1 MRRLLGHRDA
11 RLLLFGETLSM
22 FGDRAMLL
30 VLAIWAKTLTGSNVA
45 AGFAIF
51 AVVAPSI
58 AAPLAGLV
66 VDRVRRRPLMV
77 ATDLLTGAAVLSLIF
92 VHDRHELWI
101 IYAVGVLYGV
111 SQLVFGSAQ
120 SALLTVL
127 LPSNLLAAANSAFQ
141 TLREGLRILAP
152 PVGAAIF
159 AAIGG
164 GAVAVF
170 DAATFGSSA
179 LFLASLRTRE
189 PMPAVERRGWA
200 AGLSGGIRHIW
211 VTPALRQIVL
221 GTAVSFLVIGFS
233 ETLAF
238 ALNDQGLH
246 RPPAFIGVLGASQG
260 VGAVLGG
267 LVAAPVLRRIG
278 DGRLVG
284 LGFAALRSR

>member
-1 MRRLLGHRDA
+1 
-11 RLLLFGETLSM
+11 
-22 FGDRAMLL
+22 
-30 VLAIWAKTLTGSNVA
+30 
-45 AGFAIF
+45 
-51 AVVAPSI
+51 
-58 AAPLAGLV
+58 
-66 VDRVRRRPLMV
+66 
-77 ATDLLTGAAVLSLIF
+77 
-92 VHDRHELWI
+92 
-101 IYAVGVLYGV
+101 
-111 SQLVFGSAQ
+111 
-120 SALLTVL
+120 
-127 LPSNLLAAANSAFQ
+127 
-141 TLREGLRILAP
+141 
-152 PVGAAIF
+152 
-159 AAIGG
+159 
-164 GAVAVF
+164 
-170 DAATFGSSA
+170 
-179 LFLASLRTRE
+179 
-189 PMPAVERRGWA
+189 MPAVERRGWA